1 MQHLEPDTLARL
13 VDEPGLPPEAEH
25 LERCG
30 ACRQTLDELRVQT
43 QALGGL
49 PKEIT
54 PPREAWARLDAR
66 LREEGLL
73 RPRKRRL
80 WTVRAAAGVAL
91 FLAGT
96 LAGTAAQRPTDPGT
110 LAGGAANV
118 EETLRSAEAAYLE
131 ALTRYAELTGIEV
144 DFDPYSRLAALEGI
158 VMTTRTALESA
169 PADPVINT
177 YHLAAVGQRE
187 AMLRQLAAAHDD
199 PWF

>member
-1 MQHLEPDTLARL
+1 MQHLELETLARL
-13 VDEPGLPPEAEH
+13 IDEPGLPPEAEH
-25 LERCG
+25 LERCA
-30 ACRQTLDELRVQT
+30 ACREVLAGLRAQTEG
-43 QALGGL
+43 LGGL
-49 PKEIT
+49 PEEIP

-66 LREEGLL
+66 LRREGLL
-73 RPRKRRL
+73 RPRMRRL

-96 LAGTAAQRPTDPGT
+96 LVGTAFERPAERGAGLAQ
-110 LAGGAANV
+110 AADA
-118 EETLRSAEAAYLE
+118 EETLRNAEAAYLQ
-131 ALTRYAELTGIEV
+131 ALTRYAELTGIED